1 MSVSHQ
7 KSFAFGSLIVLL
19 FAFIAAVIASNTLLR
34 GIRIDLTD
42 NKLYTLS
49 DGTRSLLAELSEPI
63 NLYYF
68 FSETSAEDIQ
78 LLRDYSNRV
87 SEVLEEFAVASNGM
101 LRLQVIDP
109 APFTE
114 EEDRAAQFGLVD
126 LAVGT
131 AGDSIYFG
139 LAATNEIGEEAVVDL
154 FDPDKEAALE
164 YDLARLIY
172 SLSTQDKPVVGLI
185 SSQTRPA
192 S

>member
-1 MSVSHQ
+1 MSVSRQ

-49 DGTRSLLAELSEPI
+49 AGTKSLLSELPEPI

-87 SEVLEEFAVASNGM
+87 SEMLGEFAVASNGM

-126 LAVGT
+126 LAAGT

-139 LAATNEIGEEAVVDL
+139 LAATNEI
-154 FDPDKEAALE
+154 
-164 YDLARLIY
+164 
-172 SLSTQDKPVVGLI
+172 
-185 SSQTRPA
+185 
-192 S
+192 